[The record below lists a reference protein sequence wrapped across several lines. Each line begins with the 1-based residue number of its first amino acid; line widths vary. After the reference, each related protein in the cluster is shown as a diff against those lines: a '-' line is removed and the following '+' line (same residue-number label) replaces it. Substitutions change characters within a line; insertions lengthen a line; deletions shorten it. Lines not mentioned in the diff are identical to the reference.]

1 MRDGNKLYV
10 WAIAVLPAEGTSAIS
25 HEVDEAEVIIIFAS
39 KKALWPNCGRRRQQ
53 LPTRLSKT
61 KQRNGKSSKISSWLQ
76 PI

>member
-39 KKALWPNCGRRRQQ
+39 KKAAVAKLWPDAAANYRSIQ
-53 LPTRLSKT
+53 LVNVMKRETLVNSC
-61 KQRNGKSSKISSWLQ
+61 WLQ
-76 PI
+76 PF